1 VEVSVAANVPE
12 AVIEVVCVTEDVNDS
27 LSEPLKDLVRVV
39 VGLTERLAV
48 GLGVMV
54 TLGE

>member
-1 VEVSVAANVPE
+1 MEVSVAANVPE

-48 GLGVMV
+48 GLCVMV
-54 TLGE
+54 ILGE

>member
-1 VEVSVAANVPE
+1 MEVSVAANVPE

-39 VGLTERLAV
+39 VGLTERLVV
-48 GLGVMV
+48 GLGVIV

>member
-1 VEVSVAANVPE
+1 MEVSVAANVPE